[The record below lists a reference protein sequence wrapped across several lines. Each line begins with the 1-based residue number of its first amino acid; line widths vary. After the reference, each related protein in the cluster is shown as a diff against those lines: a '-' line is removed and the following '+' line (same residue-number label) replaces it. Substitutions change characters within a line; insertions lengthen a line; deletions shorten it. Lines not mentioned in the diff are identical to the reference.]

1 MRASLVFVAVAVA
14 GCVPQADDCRD
25 IAIRGER
32 VLPTPA
38 QLADPPPRTPP
49 DAAAVAR
56 AIDTSGAHR
65 LVEQCRLAYGPAVGS
80 LAVGMT
86 VAPSG
91 AITKLEL
98 HDADRYTWTPRSHS
112 SRLLDLP
119 PRWQ

>member
-56 AIDTSGAHR
+56 AIDTAARTASSSSA
-65 LVEQCRLAYGPAVGS
+65 GS
-80 LAVGMT
+80 PTG
-86 VAPSG
+86 
-91 AITKLEL
+91 
-98 HDADRYTWTPRSHS
+98 PRSAR
-112 SRLLDLP
+112 SRSA
-119 PRWQ
+119 